1 LPYFEYWLER
11 IKTDET
17 DRKKFMENDFKG
29 RKMSILHYAAQHYQ
43 HEICKILIEK
53 FNFG

>member
-1 LPYFEYWLER
+1 MG
-11 IKTDET
+11 
-17 DRKKFMENDFKG
+17 RKKFMENDAKS

-53 FNFG
+53 FKFGQL